1 MNYKK
6 ELINLINK
14 TQEDKL
20 LNVQYS
26 IEFLL
31 NELNELYLEEIN
43 R

>member
-14 TQEDKL
+14 TSNDKL

-31 NELNELYLEEIN
+31 NELNILYLEEIN
-43 R
+43 K